1 MRVALCING
10 VYRPWVTPKPPK
22 LIQAMQ
28 DILKPTDTFF
38 HTWAEHKAGNP
49 YNTLDCPE
57 PILDYHPV
65 DDVTVECDHGKFA
78 SYKANKTSYDKTA
91 NRSKQLLGYA
101 DLLSKIPDN
110 YDLIIRARWET
121 IVSDSFNYDKYI
133 EIAMN
138 QGPVGFMIRPNRK
151 QSIHN
156 DLIVSKDRS
165 DDWYKFLPDALI
177 FHRLEHYNIDYVHQ
191 LHSEKNLLPAE
202 WGWYQIMSEPFG
214 DIHTSVHGGADVA
227 R

>member
-1 MRVALCING
+1 MKVALCING

-22 LIQAMQ
+22 LIRDMYNILECT
-28 DILKPTDTFF
+28 DIFL
-38 HTWAEHKAGNP
+38 HTWTEHRASNP
-49 YNTLDCPE
+49 YVTLHCPE

-78 SYKANKTSYDKTA
+78 SYKANKTFHEKTA

-101 DLLSKIPDN
+101 DLLSQITGD

-121 IVSDSFNYDKYI
+121 IISPSFDYNKYKQ
-133 EIAMN
+133 IAMD
-138 QGPVGFMIRPNRK
+138 QGPVGFSIRPNRG

-156 DLIVSKDRS
+156 DLAVSKDKS

-177 FHRLEHYNIDYVHQ
+177 FHRRDHYNIEYVHQ
-191 LHSEKNLLPAE
+191 LHAEKNLLPAE